1 MFFRLEAM
9 KALWQ
14 YNGAD
19 ITYNRNFLNVQTRQQ
34 PKSADFP
41 HRYYTRQ
48 DTINDIEDYYIHI
61 TYPKGHD
68 YSHLSGAEI
77 VYYPNRQEYRIWNH
91 AKAVCLDELSQD
103 DSRSIIAA
111 NCQYLEDRWKVTINP
126 ILVCYKNEYEKKNS
140 GILIRPENSTWAKSY
155 DGSSLLPP
163 LPIYNSPIPDQ
174 VLETGIIKFPGDQD
188 SDNALSDVYDIS
200 KFGVDGNWKPL
211 DLTNWLDDVNI
222 YKYNFGEAQNRK
234 EIDLKDKFLKVRI
247 RYSGEELA
255 IIDFLNTVYRI
266 SYS

>member
-1 MFFRLEAM
+1 MYFRQEAM

-163 LPIYNSPIPDQ
+163 LPIYNSPKTP
-174 VLETGIIKFPGDQD
+174 E
-188 SDNALSDVYDIS
+188 LSCTR
-200 KFGVDGNWKPL
+200 GR
-211 DLTNWLDDVNI
+211 T
-222 YKYNFGEAQNRK
+222 AQST
-234 EIDLKDKFLKVRI
+234 FLWF
-247 RYSGEELA
+247 
-255 IIDFLNTVYRI
+255 FLFF
-266 SYS
+266 